1 MWKSYTRSH
10 FFSFVLAQA
19 PAAGW
24 RRAHQS
30 LHNIF
35 SIFFGVL
42 EFPPFPHIGITCY
55 IYARAAQGLVSI
67 GPRLRHGGGGAVGG
81 HRRGSARGRRFRRF
95 ARHSRPPFPA
105 FLPPLL
111 PAFFAARKG
120 GIAGPKRDGI
130 TFFSPPKCQNQKW
143 SFSCFF

>member
-1 MWKSYTRSH
+1 MWKSYTRSQ

-35 SIFFGVL
+35 SIFFWSFGVSTISTYRYYVL
-42 EFPPFPHIGITCY
+42 Y
-55 IYARAAQGLVSI
+55 IRVRAAQGLVYI
-67 GPRLRHGGGGAVGG
+67 GPRLRRGGGGAVGG
-81 HRRGSARGRRFRRF
+81 HRRESARGRRFRRF

-120 GIAGPKRDGI
+120 GMAGPERDGI
-130 TFFSPPKCQNQKW
+130 TFFSPPKWLLKKW
-143 SFSCFF
+143 SFC